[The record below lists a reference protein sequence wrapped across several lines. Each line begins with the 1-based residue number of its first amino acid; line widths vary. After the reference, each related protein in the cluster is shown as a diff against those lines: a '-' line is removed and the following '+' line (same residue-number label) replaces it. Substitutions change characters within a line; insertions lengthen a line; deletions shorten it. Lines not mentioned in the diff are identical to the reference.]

1 MVINIHIDGR
11 FVAAFRRRALVAVA
25 LLLVVSALGPD
36 TVRAQ
41 AVPNLIAHQGRLL
54 NSSSVPITSTVS
66 VEFAFYGTPFG
77 GAAVWSETKPITP
90 DSLGFYETML
100 GSVTPLPSILA
111 SPAYLQLTVAGE
123 VLSPRL
129 QVGSVPFC
137 PARLAC
143 DGVPVG
149 FRLLA
154 NAGRRR
160 PYALGVVVVTFEGGW
175 RRPRHARRPRSSRR
189 LARE

>member
-129 QVGSVPFC
+129 QVGSVLF
-137 PARLAC
+137 AQHAAC

-154 NAGRRR
+154 TRGGAAR
-160 PYALGVVVVTFEGGW
+160 YAREWSFVTFEGW
-175 RRPRHARRPRSSRR
+175 RRRPPCPPPERTSPPSP
-189 LARE
+189 